1 MKFSDMGLHPR
12 VLEALIP
19 LGYEQPTP
27 IQEQAIPHVLNGRD
41 VMGIAQTGTGK
52 TAAFSLPIVHHLTN
66 NLMHGRAVP
75 RVLVLTPTRELAA
88 QIDDNVKAYAKN
100 VKVRTA
106 LIFGGVSQHKQV
118 AQIRKGA
125 DVLVATPG
133 RLLDLCNQGLLSL
146 EWIEFLVL
154 DEADTMLDMGFIHDI
169 KRVIAMLPEKRQSL
183 FFSAT
188 MPESIVKL
196 SKTILTDPIRVEV
209 ARVSSAAE
217 TVEQRM
223 LFVSQGAKRD
233 LLVQILNKPEVE
245 TALVFTRTK
254 YGADKVVRFL
264 KKHDIR
270 GEAIHGNK
278 SQPQRDKAMN
288 AFRKGKIKVLVAT
301 DIAAR
306 GIDVEGVSHV
316 INFEIPNISET
327 YVHRI
332 GRTGRAG
339 REGVAISMVNEGDER
354 NHMRDILKL
363 IKRDVPLDRD
373 HQWHLDLPTITAD
386 SKTFKA
392 PKEESDGSQANQRQG
407 GSKKGRGGR
416 RGRGGR
422 GPSGQ
427 KHRHS
432 RRDNHSK
439 EQNRRNSSGG
449 STRSEDSRNSSDEG
463 NRTSRPGGNR
473 RWKKRPKF
481 RGPKPQGDRT

>member
-1 MKFSDMGLHPR
+1 MKFSDMGLHPK

-27 IQEQAIPHVLNGRD
+27 IQEQAIPHVLDGRD

-52 TAAFSLPIVHHLTN
+52 TAAFSLPLVHHFAHN
-66 NLMHGRAVP
+66 MMHGRAVP

-106 LIFGGVSQHKQV
+106 LIFGGVSQHRQV

-169 KRVIAMLPEKRQSL
+169 RRVIAMLPETRQSL

-217 TVEQRM
+217 TVDQRM
-223 LFVSQGAKRD
+223 MFVSQGAKRD
-233 LLVQILNKPEVE
+233 LLVQLLNKPEVD

-254 YGADKVVRFL
+254 YGADKVVRYL

-270 GEAIHGNK
+270 AEAIHGNK
-278 SQPQRDKAMN
+278 SQPQREKAMN
-288 AFRKGKIKVLVAT
+288 AFRKGKIHVLVAT

-339 REGVAISMVNEGDER
+339 REGVALSMVNEGDER
-354 NHMRDILKL
+354 NHMRDIVRL
-363 IKRDVPLDRD
+363 IKRDIPLEKD
-373 HQWHLDLPTITAD
+373 HQWHLDLPLITAD
-386 SKTFKA
+386 SKTHKV
-392 PKEESDGSQANQRQG
+392 PKEGQESGQGSA
-407 GSKKGRGGR
+407 KKGRGR
-416 RGRGGR
+416 RGGH
-422 GPSGQ
+422 GQ
-427 KHRHS
+427 PS
-432 RRDNHSK
+432 RRPKQGN
-439 EQNRRNSSGG
+439 
-449 STRSEDSRNSSDEG
+449 DSRAASNRGSKDDRPSKPTGEG
-463 NRTSRPGGNR
+463 NQPSRPNGKR
-473 RWKKRPKF
+473 RWKKRSKF

>member
-1 MKFSDMGLHPR
+1 MKFSDMGLHPK

-52 TAAFSLPIVHHLTN
+52 TAAFSLPLVHHLAHN
-66 NLMHGRAVP
+66 MMHGRAVP

-106 LIFGGVSQHKQV
+106 LIFGGVSQHRQV
-118 AQIRKGA
+118 AQLRKGA

-169 KRVIAMLPEKRQSL
+169 RRVIAMLPEKRQSL

-188 MPESIVKL
+188 MPDSIVKL

-223 LFVSQGAKRD
+223 MFVSQGAKRD
-233 LLVQILNKPEVE
+233 LLVQLLNQPEVE

-254 YGADKVVRFL
+254 YGADKVVRYL
-264 KKHDIR
+264 KKNDIR

-278 SQPQRDKAMN
+278 SQPQREKAMN
-288 AFRKGKIKVLVAT
+288 AFRKGKIRVLVAT

-354 NHMRDILKL
+354 NHMRDIVRL
-363 IKRDVPLDRD
+363 IKRDIPLEKD
-373 HQWHLDLPTITAD
+373 HQWHLDLPEIKAD
-386 SKTFKA
+386 SKTHKV
-392 PKEESDGSQANQRQG
+392 PKEGDDQKQPSR
-407 GSKKGRGGR
+407 KGRGGQR
-416 RGRGGR
+416 KRGGR
-422 GPSGQ
+422 GQHSNRRSGQ
-427 KHRHS
+427 NNRS
-432 RRDNHSK
+432 R
-439 EQNRRNSSGG
+439 E
-449 STRSEDSRNSSDEG
+449 EG
-463 NRTSRPGGNR
+463 QRESRPKQDGRPKREGRPNREGRPQGEGSQQGRPSGNR
-473 RWKKRPKF
+473 RWKKKPKF
-481 RGPKPQGDRT
+481 RGPKPQGS

>member
-27 IQEQAIPHVLNGRD
+27 IQEQAIPHVLDGRD

-52 TAAFSLPIVHHLTN
+52 TAAFSLPLVHHLAHN
-66 NLMHGRAVP
+66 MMHGRAVP

-106 LIFGGVSQHKQV
+106 LIFGGVSQHRQV
-118 AQIRKGA
+118 AQLRKGA

-169 KRVIAMLPEKRQSL
+169 RRVIAMLPEKRQSL

-223 LFVSQGAKRD
+223 MFVSQGAKRD
-233 LLVQILNKPEVE
+233 LLVQLLNQPEVE

-254 YGADKVVRFL
+254 YGADKVVRYL
-264 KKHDIR
+264 KKNNIR

-278 SQPQRDKAMN
+278 SQPQREKAMN
-288 AFRKGKIKVLVAT
+288 AFRKGKIRVLVAT

-354 NHMRDILKL
+354 NHMRDIVRL
-363 IKRDVPLDRD
+363 IKRDIPLKKD
-373 HQWHLDLPTITAD
+373 HQWHLDLPEIKAD
-386 SKTFKA
+386 SKTHKV
-392 PKEESDGSQANQRQG
+392 PKEGDAQG
-407 GSKKGRGGR
+407 GKQPSRKSRGGQR
-416 RGRGGR
+416 KRGGQGQFSNR
-422 GPSGQ
+422 RSGQ
-427 KHRHS
+427 K
-432 RRDNHSK
+432 
-439 EQNRRNSSGG
+439 NSSRQEGHREARPNQDGRPKREGRPNREGRPQGEG
-449 STRSEDSRNSSDEG
+449 SQQG
-463 NRTSRPGGNR
+463 RPSGNR
-473 RWKKRPKF
+473 RWKKKPKF
-481 RGPKPQGDRT
+481 RGPKPQGS

>member
-1 MKFSDMGLHPR
+1 
-12 VLEALIP
+12 
-19 LGYEQPTP
+19 
-27 IQEQAIPHVLNGRD
+27 
-41 VMGIAQTGTGK
+41 MGIAQTGTGK
-52 TAAFSLPIVHHLTN
+52 TAAFSLPLVHHLAHN
-66 NLMHGRAVP
+66 MMHGRAVP
-75 RVLVLTPTRELAA
+75 RVLGPHPHPWEFAA

-106 LIFGGVSQHKQV
+106 LIFGGVSQHRQV
-118 AQIRKGA
+118 AQLRKGA

-169 KRVIAMLPEKRQSL
+169 RRVIAMLPEKRQSL

-223 LFVSQGAKRD
+223 MFVSQGAKRD
-233 LLVQILNKPEVE
+233 LLVQLLNQPEVE

-254 YGADKVVRFL
+254 YGADKVVRYL
-264 KKHDIR
+264 KKNNIR

-278 SQPQRDKAMN
+278 SQPQREKAMN
-288 AFRKGKIKVLVAT
+288 AFRKGKIRVLVAT

-354 NHMRDILKL
+354 NHMRDIVRL
-363 IKRDVPLDRD
+363 IKRDIPLEKD
-373 HQWHLDLPTITAD
+373 HQWHLDLPEIKAD
-386 SKTFKA
+386 SKTHKV
-392 PKEESDGSQANQRQG
+392 PKEGDAQG
-407 GSKKGRGGR
+407 GKQPSRKSRGGQR
-416 RGRGGR
+416 KRGGQGQPSNR
-422 GPSGQ
+422 RSGQ
-427 KHRHS
+427 K
-432 RRDNHSK
+432 
-439 EQNRRNSSGG
+439 NSS
-449 STRSEDSRNSSDEG
+449 RQEG
-463 NRTSRPGGNR
+463 HREHANQDGRPKREGRPNREGRPQGEGPQQGRPSGNR
-473 RWKKRPKF
+473 RWKKKPKF
-481 RGPKPQGDRT
+481 RGPKPQGS

>member
-52 TAAFSLPIVHHLTN
+52 TAAFSLPIVHHLAN

-188 MPESIVKL
+188 MPDSIVKL

-233 LLVQILNKPEVE
+233 LLVQILNQPDVE

-254 YGADKVVRFL
+254 YGADKVVRYL
-264 KKHDIR
+264 KKHDIQ

-306 GIDVEGVSHV
+306 GIDVKGVSHV

-363 IKRDVPLDRD
+363 IKRDVPLDKD
-373 HQWHLDLPTITAD
+373 HQWHLDLPAITSD
-386 SKTFKA
+386 SKTHKV
-392 PKEESDGSQANQRQG
+392 PKEDGDNSQAQQRQG
-407 GSKKGRGGR
+407 GFKTGRG
-416 RGRGGR
+416 GRGGR
-422 GPSGQ
+422 GPQGQ
-427 KHRHS
+427 KS
-432 RRDNHSK
+432 RRPKRDSNRDN
-439 EQNRRNSSGG
+439 
-449 STRSEDSRNSSDEG
+449 DSRPSRQGDGTRNASDEG
-463 NRTSRPGGNR
+463 NRSSRPGGNR
-473 RWKKRPKF
+473 KWKKRPMF

>member
-52 TAAFSLPIVHHLTN
+52 TAAFSLPIVHHLAN

-118 AQIRKGA
+118 AQIRKGV

-169 KRVIAMLPEKRQSL
+169 KRVIAMLPQKRQSL

-188 MPESIVKL
+188 MPDSIVKL
-196 SKTILTDPIRVEV
+196 SKTILSDPIRVEV

-223 LFVSQGAKRD
+223 MFVSQGAKRD
-233 LLVQILNKPEVE
+233 LLVQLLNEPEVE

-254 YGADKVVRFL
+254 YGADKVVRYL
-264 KKHDIR
+264 KKHNIR

-363 IKRDVPLDRD
+363 IKRDVPLNKD
-373 HQWHLDLPTITAD
+373 HQWHLDLPAITAD
-386 SKTFKA
+386 SKIHKV
-392 PKEESDGSQANQRQG
+392 PKEKGDNSQSRQRQG
-407 GSKKGRGGR
+407 GSKKGRGGH
-416 RGRGGR
+416 GGR
-422 GPSGQ
+422 GPQGQ
-427 KHRHS
+427 QS
-432 RRDNHSK
+432 RRPKRDNDSRPARK
-439 EQNRRNSSGG
+439 DDRGNSSNV
-449 STRSEDSRNSSDEG
+449 DSRGAGSRNTSDEG
-463 NRTSRPGGNR
+463 NRSSRPGGNR
-473 RWKKRPKF
+473 KWKKRPKF
-481 RGPKPQGDRT
+481 RGPKPQGDRS

>member
-1 MKFSDMGLHPR
+1 MKFSEMGLHPQ
-12 VLEALIP
+12 VLNALIP
-19 LGYEQPTP
+19 LGYEHPTP
-27 IQEQAIPHVLNGRD
+27 IQEQAIPHVLKGRD

-52 TAAFSLPIVHHLTN
+52 TAAFALPLVHHLAHN
-66 NLMHGRAVP
+66 MMHGRTVP

-106 LIFGGVSQHKQV
+106 LIFGGVSQHRQV
-118 AQIRKGA
+118 AQLRKGA

-169 KRVIAMLPEKRQSL
+169 RKVIAMIPEKRQSL

-196 SKTILTDPIRVEV
+196 SKTILTNPIRVEV

-217 TVEQRM
+217 TVDQRM
-223 LFVSQGAKRD
+223 MFVSQGAKRD
-233 LLVQILNKPEVE
+233 LLVHLLNRSDVE

-254 YGADKVVRFL
+254 YGADKVVRYL
-264 KKHDIR
+264 RKNNIR

-288 AFRKGKIKVLVAT
+288 AFRKGKVRVLVAT

-339 REGVAISMVNEGDER
+339 RKGMAISMVNEGDER
-354 NHMRDILKL
+354 NHMRDIVRL
-363 IKRDVPLDRD
+363 IKRDIPLEKN
-373 HQWHLDLPTITAD
+373 HQWHLDLPLIHAD
-386 SKTFKA
+386 SKTIKV
-392 PKEESDGSQANQRQG
+392 PKKEKVNPQDQ
-407 GSKKGRGGR
+407 GGR
-416 RGRGGR
+416 R
-422 GPSGQ
+422 Q
-427 KHRHS
+427 S
-432 RRDNHSK
+432 RKTHGNHSGSGAPK
-439 EQNRRNSSGG
+439 QKNNRHVSKKRANHVAQSNQQCKSQDERTEQG
-449 STRSEDSRNSSDEG
+449 
-463 NRTSRPGGNR
+463 RPHGKR
-473 RWKKRPKF
+473 RWKKKPKF
-481 RGPKPQGDRT
+481 RGPRAQGDRPSKP

>member
-1 MKFSDMGLHPR
+1 MGLHPD
-12 VLEALIP
+12 VLNALIP
-19 LGYEQPTP
+19 LGYERPTP

-52 TAAFSLPIVHHLTN
+52 TAAFSLPLVHHLAHN
-66 NLMHGRAVP
+66 MMHGRAVP

-106 LIFGGVSQHKQV
+106 LIFGGVSQHRQV
-118 AQIRKGA
+118 NQLRKGA

-169 KRVIAMLPEKRQSL
+169 RRVIAMLPEKRQSL

-188 MPESIVKL
+188 MPDSIVKL
-196 SKTILTDPIRVEV
+196 SKTILTDPVRVEV

-217 TVEQRM
+217 TVDQRM

-233 LLVQILNKPEVE
+233 LLVEILNRPEVE

-254 YGADKVVRFL
+254 YGADKVVRYL
-264 KKHDIR
+264 RKNNIR

-278 SQPQRDKAMN
+278 SQPQREKAMN
-288 AFRKGKIKVLVAT
+288 AFRKGKIHVLVAT

-354 NHMRDILKL
+354 NHMRDIVRL
-363 IKRDVPLDRD
+363 IKRDIPLDTD
-373 HQWHLDLPTITAD
+373 HQWHLNLPEIKAD
-386 SKTFKA
+386 SKTHKP
-392 PKEESDGSQANQRQG
+392 PKDSDDSANGNRNPRP
-407 GSKKGRGGR
+407 SRKGRGGQ
-416 RGRGGR
+416 RGRGAQ
-422 GPSGQ
+422 GQ
-427 KHRHS
+427 KNQRQDS
-432 RRDNHSK
+432 SQKPNTPRR
-439 EQNRRNSSGG
+439 EGRTQG
-449 STRSEDSRNSSDEG
+449 EG
-463 NRTSRPGGNR
+463 NHQGRPSGNR
-473 RWKKRPKF
+473 RWKKKPKF
-481 RGPKPQGDRT
+481 RGPKPQGDRS

>member
-12 VLEALIP
+12 VLEALVP
-19 LGYEQPTP
+19 LGYETPTP
-27 IQEQAIPHVLNGRD
+27 IQEQAIPHVLQGRD

-52 TAAFSLPIVHHLTN
+52 TAAFSLPIVHHLADN
-66 NLMHGRAVP
+66 MMHGKAVP

-88 QIDDNVKAYAKN
+88 QIDDNVKAYSKHIKA
-100 VKVRTA
+100 RTA

-118 AQIRKGA
+118 AQLRKGV
-125 DVLVATPG
+125 DILVATPG

-169 KRVIAMLPEKRQSL
+169 RRVIAMLPEQRQSL

-217 TVEQRM
+217 TVDQRM

-233 LLVQILNKPEVE
+233 LLVEVLNRPEVE
-245 TALVFTRTK
+245 TSLVFTRTK
-254 YGADKVVRFL
+254 YGADKVVRYL
-264 KKHDIR
+264 KKNGIR

-278 SQPQRDKAMN
+278 SQPQRDRAMN
-288 AFRKGKIKVLVAT
+288 AFRSGKIKVLVAT

-306 GIDVEGVSHV
+306 GIDVKGVSHV

-339 REGVAISMVNEGDER
+339 HDGVAYSMVNEGDER
-354 NHMRDILKL
+354 KHMLNIVKLIQRDI
-363 IKRDVPLDRD
+363 PLEEG
-373 HQWHLDLPTITAD
+373 HQWHLDLPAITLAD
-386 SKTFKA
+386 A
-392 PKEESDGSQANQRQG
+392 GGQRPA
-407 GSKKGRGGR
+407 K
-416 RGRGGR
+416 
-422 GPSGQ
+422 
-427 KHRHS
+427 
-432 RRDNHSK
+432 
-439 EQNRRNSSGG
+439 SGG
-449 STRSEDSRNSSDEG
+449 GQPQQHGEGSGSG
-463 NRTSRPGGNR
+463 NRNRNRNRNRNKNRNRNRPPQGNGGPDRPSHGGGAR
-473 RWKKRPKF
+473 RKKKPKF
-481 RGPKPQGDRT
+481 KGPKPQGGAS

>member
-1 MKFSDMGLHPR
+1 MGLHPR
-12 VLEALIP
+12 VLDALVP
-19 LGYEQPTP
+19 LGYERPTP
-27 IQEQAIPHVLNGRD
+27 IQAQAIPHVLKGRD

-52 TAAFSLPIVHHLTN
+52 TAAFSLPIVHHLAN

-217 TVEQRM
+217 TVDQRM
-223 LFVSQGAKRD
+223 MFVSQGAKRD
-233 LLVQILNKPEVE
+233 LLVQLLNQDEVE

-254 YGADKVVRFL
+254 YGADKVVRYL
-264 KKHDIR
+264 KKNNIR

-278 SQPQRDKAMN
+278 SQPQ
-288 AFRKGKIKVLVAT
+288 
-301 DIAAR
+301 
-306 GIDVEGVSHV
+306 
-316 INFEIPNISET
+316 
-327 YVHRI
+327 
-332 GRTGRAG
+332 
-339 REGVAISMVNEGDER
+339 
-354 NHMRDILKL
+354 
-363 IKRDVPLDRD
+363 
-373 HQWHLDLPTITAD
+373 
-386 SKTFKA
+386 
-392 PKEESDGSQANQRQG
+392 
-407 GSKKGRGGR
+407 
-416 RGRGGR
+416 
-422 GPSGQ
+422 
-427 KHRHS
+427 
-432 RRDNHSK
+432 
-439 EQNRRNSSGG
+439 
-449 STRSEDSRNSSDEG
+449 
-463 NRTSRPGGNR
+463 
-473 RWKKRPKF
+473 
-481 RGPKPQGDRT
+481 